1 LQRYSRDRGRRIV
14 PTSAAGRLVLH
25 FEASSKPLSSRAVAR
40 QYFGTD
46 GVRGVVGETLTSDLV
61 ERLGKAAA
69 VWCGRGRVFVG
80 RDTRAS
86 GPELEDAFADG
97 VASAGGTAVLAGVL
111 PTPAVALLGLDL
123 AAVISASHN
132 PPEYNGVKFFDRD
145 GRKLTDAAEEEIEAL
160 LDAPAP
166 GHGEIDRVEV
176 ASDSYLEHVL
186 ERFGADLTGLRIAVD
201 CANGAYAGLAPQA
214 FEQLGAEVTAIGNE
228 PDGTNINVGCG
239 ATDLRALAAVVREG
253 SFDLGIA
260 FDGDGDRMLAVDER
274 GEPVDGDQ
282 ILAVLTLDLG
292 VETVAVTTMTNL
304 GFHRLME
311 ERGIRVV
318 VTDVGDRYVLE
329 ALRREELLLG
339 GEQSGHL
346 IWLEGHVTGDGLVAG
361 LLLCRALRGRP
372 LSDAIAVMPRF
383 PQVMQNL
390 PRAARGPL
398 PEALL
403 EAVEDANAEL
413 DGEGRVLVRPSGTE
427 PVVRVLAEA
436 ETAEAAQDLCARIAA
451 LVTHEL
457 G

>member
-1 LQRYSRDRGRRIV
+1 
-14 PTSAAGRLVLH
+14 
-25 FEASSKPLSSRAVAR
+25 VAR

-46 GVRGVVGETLTSDLV
+46 GVRGVVGERLTVDLV

-69 VWCGRGRVFVG
+69 LWCGRGRIFVG

-86 GPELEDAFADG
+86 GPEFEEAFARG
-97 VASAGGTAVLAGVL
+97 IVSAGGSAVLAGVL

-123 AAVISASHN
+123 GAVISASHN
-132 PPEYNGVKFFDRD
+132 PPEYNGVKLFDRD
-145 GRKLTDAAEEEIEAL
+145 GRKLTDDAEEEIETL
-160 LDAPAP
+160 LDGPAP
-166 GHGEIDRVEV
+166 GGGEIDRVEV

-186 ERFGADLTGLRIAVD
+186 ERFGTDLTGLRIAVD

-214 FEQLGAEVTAIGNE
+214 FEQLGAEVIAIGNE

-239 ATDLRALAAVVREG
+239 ATDLGLLADTVRG
-253 SFDLGIA
+253 GGLDLGIA

-282 ILAVLTLDLG
+282 ILAVLALDLE
-292 VETVAVTTMTNL
+292 VEGVAVTTMTNL

-329 ALRREELLLG
+329 ALRREGLLLG

-346 IWLEGHVTGDGLVAG
+346 IWLDGHVTGDGLVAG
-361 LLLCRALRGRP
+361 LLLCRALHGRA
-372 LSDAIAVMPRF
+372 LSDVVAVMPRF
-383 PQVMQNL
+383 PQVVRNL
-390 PRAARGPL
+390 PRAGRGPL
-398 PEALL
+398 PGELL
-403 EAVEDANAEL
+403 TAVEDVNTEL
-413 DGEGRVLVRPSGTE
+413 DGTGRVLVRPSGTE

-436 ETAEAAQDLCARIAA
+436 ETPEVAERLCARIAA
-451 LVTHEL
+451 LVTRKL